1 MTAKVK
7 RPRRARSDS
16 VSNDLSAFATAAGL
30 IEPPPTVKLRDGER
44 PFWDLLM
51 RARARDEWSEV
62 DFQHAANF
70 AACMAD
76 IERIKHD
83 LKKEGD
89 TVANT
94 RGTLIVNPKH
104 QLLETLTRRMV
115 YLTRLLQ
122 LQASVLQGN
131 LGEMSARRA
140 VETEARKTAA
150 EMHDD
155 DDLLATPSR
164 SH

>member
-1 MTAKVK
+1 
-7 RPRRARSDS
+7 
-16 VSNDLSAFATAAGL
+16 
-30 IEPPPTVKLRDGER
+30 
-44 PFWDLLM
+44 M
-51 RARARDEWSEV
+51 RARARDEWSEI

-76 IERIKHD
+76 IERIKHELVAD
-83 LKKEGD
+83 GD

-104 QLLETLTRRMV
+104 HLLETLTKRMV

-122 LQASVLQGN
+122 LHASVLQGN
-131 LGEMSARRA
+131 LGEMPARRA
-140 VETEARKTAA
+140 VEAEARKTAA
-150 EMHDD
+150 EMRDD